1 MIHYQ
6 LRCSAAHEFDGWFQD
21 SAGFEK
27 LAAAGLVE
35 CPHCGGT
42 QVTRALM
49 APAVRKSRR
58 KAAPVPAPG
67 EKGEEAGKPAA
78 ASGPA
83 SVPASPPPDDG
94 GMSQRVAAG
103 PIPAQLLAMLQRM
116 RAEVE
121 KSCDYVGDGFAEE
134 ARKIHNGEVEARG
147 IYGEAT
153 EAEAE
158 ALAEDGIDI
167 ARLPW
172 VPRADG

>member
-6 LRCSAAHEFDGWFQD
+6 LRCGAAHEFDGWFQD

-35 CPHCGGT
+35 CPHCGGS

-58 KAAPVPAPG
+58 KVVAPPPEEKAEDKPAEAPAAPVPAPQ
-67 EKGEEAGKPAA
+67 EP
-78 ASGPA
+78 
-83 SVPASPPPDDG
+83 G
-94 GMSQRVAAG
+94 GMGQRVAAG